1 MKKNKIF
8 VTLMIFL
15 LLLTSHSNRASA
27 MGISSQ
33 CGILMEQSTGRVLYE
48 KCPNDQMYIASI
60 TKILTT
66 IVAIENADVD
76 AWVEV
81 SENVTQQGGS
91 ALYLTLG
98 DQVKLIDLLY
108 GLMLRSGNDAA
119 MAIAEF
125 VGEDEEGFVKM
136 MNEKAQE
143 IGMTNS
149 VFQNPSGLDET
160 TYNLSTAKDMA
171 LVMQYAMNNP
181 IFREITGTKTHKATT
196 KNGTTYVWNNKHKLV
211 TGYYDYAIGGKT
223 GFTKQA
229 RRTLVTSARKDEME
243 LIVVSLKAGDDWND
257 HMSLFNYGFDHY
269 EVKTLMTPGE
279 IHVENREL
287 KDKLYIEKQ
296 VDVVVAKD
304 GSEKVTTDLSLYEKA
319 KGKEVGQLKV
329 FIDEQLVQEIPVY
342 KAIEPKVEKQSWF
355 EKVVNWFTGAV
366 SF

>member
-1 MKKNKIF
+1 MKKNKVL

-15 LLLTSHSNRASA
+15 LLLTGHSNRASA

-66 IVAIENADVD
+66 IVAIENADLD
-76 AWVEV
+76 AWVEI
-81 SENVTQQGGS
+81 SENVTQQVGS

-108 GLMLRSGNDAA
+108 GLMLRSVN
-119 MAIAEF
+119 
-125 VGEDEEGFVKM
+125 DEEGFVKM
-136 MNEKAQE
+136 MNEKAKE

-149 VFQNPSGLDET
+149 TFQNPSGLDET

-243 LIVVSLKAGDDWND
+243 LIVVTLKAGDDWND
-257 HMSLFNYGFDHY
+257 HMSLFNYGFDNF
-269 EVKTLMTPGE
+269 EVKTVIEPGE
-279 IHVENREL
+279 IHVENQEL
-287 KDKLYIEKQ
+287 EDKLYVEQQ
-296 VDVVVAKD
+296 VNVVVKKD
-304 GSEKVTTDLSLYEKA
+304 GSEKVTTDLALYEKA
-319 KGKEVGQLKV
+319 KGNEVGQLKV
-329 FIDEQLVQEIPVY
+329 FVNEELTQEIPVY
-342 KAIEPKVEKQSWF
+342 KAITPKVEKQSWF
-355 EKVVNWFTGAV
+355 DKVIGWFTGAV
-366 SF
+366 NF